1 MRRPRPGPLP
11 LPPDA
16 ATASPFDWKFT
27 ADDLNDLLA
36 RIDRH
41 ERADAARAA

>member
-27 ADDLNDLLA
+27 ADDLDELLA
-36 RIDRH
+36 RLDQH
-41 ERADAARAA
+41 DERAIPTAA